1 VSQAPQSSPAL
12 RRLPACAFAL
22 GLLLSGPL
30 AAQNRI
36 GISRATDLRRSSNG
50 VVLGSLTD
58 AASVRT
64 GKAQNGWVE
73 VTVAGWIIRSSVSST
88 TQDGFDVSVNQA
100 DGENLRAEPNGTVI
114 AQLKRG
120 TLLQKVG
127 ARGGWLHV
135 KRTGW
140 VRRRSLD
147 APIETGALAE
157 RQAPAAPRQSAR
169 AQAPAPARSSVPV
182 RPSAPQQ
189 SPPAQSA
196 PSQSPS
202 SPASSQL
209 ASARAAPSPGGP
221 AGADQ
226 RVEIARSASLAEV
239 PDGNR
244 LGTIEP
250 GTDAWVIGRAGDW
263 VRVQVEGWM
272 RQTDIK
278 PSAQGA
284 LMGVSAAEVRAD
296 PQRFVGQTV
305 EWRVQFIAIQQAD
318 ELRPE
323 LPAGQ
328 PFLLTRGPLPEP
340 GFVYVILPRDQTP
353 RFQTLPPLQELVLRV
368 AIRAPRSK
376 YLATPV
382 VELVGVVS
390 GMADASR

>member
-1 VSQAPQSSPAL
+1 
-12 RRLPACAFAL
+12 
-22 GLLLSGPL
+22 
-30 AAQNRI
+30 
-36 GISRATDLRRSSNG
+36 
-50 VVLGSLTD
+50 VLGSLTD

-147 APIETGALAE
+147 APIETAALAE
-157 RQAPAAPRQSAR
+157 RQAPAAPRQPAR
-169 AQAPAPARSSVPV
+169 AQAPAPARPSVPV

-226 RVEIARSASLAEV
+226 RVEVARSASLAEV

-250 GTDAWVIGRAGDW
+250 GTDARVIGRAGDW

-340 GFVYVILPRDQTP
+340 GFVYVILPRDQTQ

-368 AIRAPRSK
+368 TIRAPRSK